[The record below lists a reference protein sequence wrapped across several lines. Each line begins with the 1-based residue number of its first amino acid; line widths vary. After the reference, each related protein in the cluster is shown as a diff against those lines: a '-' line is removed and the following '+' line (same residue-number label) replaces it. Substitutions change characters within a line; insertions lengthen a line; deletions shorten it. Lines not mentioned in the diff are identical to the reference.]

1 MPNYVSL
8 LPFALMILSA
18 VCFFWR
24 TIARKSK
31 HRKTWNFYLEYA
43 KSFVDYINTIKEQYI
58 DHSVFEYAKTH
69 WAECYAYFNK
79 HRHRQND
86 PSISFLCEV
95 YPHLEQSVKD
105 WNEAFIQNEKNRYP
119 GFWNNFEGKKLD
131 AQQQVAVITDELNDL
146 VIAGAGSGKT
156 LTLVAKVYYLVK
168 YRSVKPEEILILAFN
183 RKAAAEITERLTK
196 AGLQIKAQTFHALGL
211 SIISEN
217 LGRRPDVADN
227 SVLNKI
233 ISHHLCG
240 VSINNTIDATNQ
252 LEYFGLYAYPL
263 LDISQFETAGDK
275 YLQEKGFDLET
286 LKSKYLKAV
295 QSDKH
300 SIKGEQ
306 MRSVEEVL
314 IANFLFLHGVEYV
327 YEKNYP
333 YPLED
338 YHRNYHPDFYLVDYD
353 IYLEHFGI
361 DSNGNLPWLSPIEA
375 KKYKEEMAWKRQT
388 HKKNGTK
395 LIESYSYWNCSGR
408 LLEKLDQLLRSN
420 DIKYHK
426 IDAVTIVRALGRNR
440 SMDRLQ
446 NETSKVIGSF
456 IRLAKENPSVS
467 LDTICKQIME
477 KDYPFIS
484 EQMMHLLNMSKVIMK
499 EYNEQLLKS
508 DIVDFS
514 DMIAQATSLVKSGAY
529 HRTLKYIIVDE
540 FQDISTGR
548 YQLIKALRDL
558 TKAKTFCVGDDWQS
572 IYRFTG
578 CDVSFLTKF
587 KKYFGYSEIMKVE
600 RTYRFSQEL
609 IKAVSPFIMANPAQI
624 KKNMVSDKHEPYP
637 VCLMIYKND
646 KAGALTKTVQSIV
659 QTFGKDK
666 SILFLLRNSFDLGFL
681 ESDPLW
687 RLEYDSNGAVCK
699 VKYLPI
705 PELDISVMT
714 IHSAKGSEADNIV
727 IINADNSLLGLPN
740 KIADSPILQLL
751 LSHRDKY
758 EYAEERRLFYVAL
771 TRTHNRAYIMVQEDN
786 ASSFAREMY
795 GKPYVRAFKY
805 DDVSRSRPVCPVCKR
820 GHLLIRINSETDTE
834 FVGCSLYPACQ
845 NRYNDCSILD
855 HVIKCPECQG
865 YMVFRKGAYGDFIG
879 CTNWPLC
886 KHTMRINSI

>member
-24 TIARKSK
+24 TISRKSK
-31 HRKTWNFYLEYA
+31 HRKTWDFYLEYA

-69 WAECYAYFNK
+69 WAECYTFFNK
-79 HRHRQND
+79 HSHRKND

-95 YPHLEQSVKD
+95 YPHLEQSIKD
-105 WNEAFIQNEKNRYP
+105 WNEVFIKNEISCHP
-119 GFWNNFEGKKLD
+119 EFWNDFEGKKLD
-131 AQQQVAVITDELNDL
+131 AQQQVAVITDELNNL

-183 RKAAAEITERLTK
+183 RKAAAEITERLAK
-196 AGLQIKAQTFHALGL
+196 VGLQIKAQTFHALGL

-217 LGRRPDVADN
+217 LGRRPDVAVN
-227 SVLNKI
+227 SMLNKI
-233 ISHHLCG
+233 ISQHLHG
-240 VSINNTIDATNQ
+240 LSIDNTNDAANL
-252 LEYFGLYAYPL
+252 LEYFGLYAYPMF
-263 LDISQFETAGDK
+263 DVTQFETAGDM

-286 LKSKYLKAV
+286 LKSKYLKAE
-295 QSDKH
+295 QSDKR

-314 IANFLFLHGVEYV
+314 IANFLFLHGVAYV

-375 KKYKEEMAWKRQT
+375 KKYKEEMSWKRQT

-395 LIESYSYWNCSGR
+395 LIESYSYWNRSGR

-420 DIKYHK
+420 GIKYHK
-426 IDAVTIVRALGRNR
+426 IDAVSIVRSLNRSR

-446 NETSKVIGSF
+446 KESSKVIGSF

-467 LDTICKQIME
+467 FSAIRSQIME
-477 KDYPFIS
+477 KDHQFTC
-484 EQMMHLLNMSKVIMK
+484 EQMRHVLSIAVVILDK
-499 EYNEQLLKS
+499 YNEQLRKS
-508 DIVDFS
+508 DTVDFS
-514 DMIAQATSLVKSGAY
+514 DMIAQAVSLVKSGAY

-548 YQLIKALRDL
+548 YQLVKALRDL

-578 CDVSFLTKF
+578 CDVSFLTNF
-587 KKYFGYSEIMKVE
+587 KKYFGYSEIMKIE

-609 IKAVSPFIMANPAQI
+609 INAVSPFIMANPSQI
-624 KKNMVSDKHEPYP
+624 EKNMVSDKHEPYP
-637 VCLMIYKND
+637 VCLMVYKND
-646 KAGALTKTVQSIV
+646 KSGALANIVKTIV
-659 QTFGKDK
+659 QAFGKDK
-666 SILFLLRNSFDLGFL
+666 TILFLLRNSFDLGFL

-758 EYAEERRLFYVAL
+758 EHAEERRLFYVAL
-771 TRTHNRAYIMVQEDN
+771 TRTHNRAYILVQEDN
-786 ASSFAREMY
+786 ASTFVHELYRKSRVQTI
-795 GKPYVRAFKY
+795 KHN
-805 DDVSRSRPVCPVCKR
+805 DVTRSRPVCPICKR
-820 GHLLIRINSETDTE
+820 GHLLIRINSETNTK

-845 NRYNDCSILD
+845 NWYSDCSILG
-855 HVIKCPECQG
+855 HVIKCPECQD
-865 YMVFRKGAYGDFIG
+865 YMVLRKGTYGDFIA